1 MNRIEIG
8 IVIATFQQPYVN
20 IEMIKSLDSIYR
32 IHMNQERT
40 ENKGRGRL
48 LYPGSFHVDTILG
61 KIVIQQR
68 YDQLIYVLANKR
80 INQQVHFKK
89 RKTLLN
95 HFMSYWREQKLRPI
109 NQ

>member
-1 MNRIEIG
+1 
-8 IVIATFQQPYVN
+8 
-20 IEMIKSLDSIYR
+20 MIKSLDSIYR

-48 LYPGSFHVDTILG
+48 LYPGTFHVDTLLG

-89 RKTLLN
+89 KENLLKSLHVLLKRTKVKT
-95 HFMSYWREQKLRPI
+95 H
-109 NQ
+109 

>member
-1 MNRIEIG
+1 
-8 IVIATFQQPYVN
+8 
-20 IEMIKSLDSIYR
+20 MIKSLDSIYR

-48 LYPGSFHVDTILG
+48 LYPGSFHVDTLLG

-80 INQQVHFKK
+80 KNQQVHFEKK
-89 RKTLLN
+89 ENLLKPLHVLLKRTKVKT
-95 HFMSYWREQKLRPI
+95 H
-109 NQ
+109 